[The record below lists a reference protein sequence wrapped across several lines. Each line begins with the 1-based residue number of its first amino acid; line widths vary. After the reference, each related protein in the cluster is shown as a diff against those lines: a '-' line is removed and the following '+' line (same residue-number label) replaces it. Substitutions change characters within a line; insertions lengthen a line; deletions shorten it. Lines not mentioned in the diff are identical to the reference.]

1 MVRFGSRVVARGAT
15 LIENVTGTFQT
26 IEVFLSASGVH
37 DEVLTES
44 RGAGGRLG
52 FIQRVLGI
60 LDEDNPDRMNVVLE
74 ELISRLDA
82 HGRYEEIEQLD
93 EALKEQGFQVTD
105 EQTVRSV
112 NILVEEDQE
121 VSDYLDDLITKNQEH
136 LTVEVVRHHLAQH
149 RELYAG
155 GTPGPATS
163 EARQVIE
170 QILEDIA
177 NGIAS
182 ERDETPNLNQPWRV
196 RNYLEDQGFFD
207 NDEKEKLVVG
217 IYGYLSEVG
226 SHPGVADTSMGRM
239 AHVILLNFA
248 VYLLEKFE
256 RSRGE

>member
-1 MVRFGSRVVARGAT
+1 M
-15 LIENVTGTFQT
+15 
-26 IEVFLSASGVH
+26 
-37 DEVLTES
+37 
-44 RGAGGRLG
+44 
-52 FIQRVLGI
+52 
-60 LDEDNPDRMNVVLE
+60 
-74 ELISRLDA
+74 
-82 HGRYEEIEQLD
+82 
-93 EALKEQGFQVTD
+93 
-105 EQTVRSV
+105 
-112 NILVEEDQE
+112 
-121 VSDYLDDLITKNQEH
+121 
-136 LTVEVVRHHLAQH
+136 RHHLGLH
-149 RELYAG
+149 RDLYAD

-182 ERDETPNLNQPWRV
+182 KRDDIPNLDRPWKV

-207 NDEKEKLVVG
+207 KDEKEKLVVG

-256 RSRGE
+256 KTVSD